1 MSIKRLLEVLVRL
14 DKLLNSYGIEY
25 IVIGSLADY
34 LLGVPGVEPGDI
46 DILVGEGNVEKLN
59 AMIQSEKDI
68 DISESIKWR
77 EWSIMKGLYGKILL
91 DSVPVD
97 IMAKLQVK
105 YGYKWLSFT
114 YEKLLPCTLEV
125 DIDYLATVRIPCPE
139 IQVIADK
146 AMGRHNRAR
155 AIVNIVSRK
164 KCGCNNRILFPN
176 DLETSEV

>member
-1 MSIKRLLEVLVRL
+1 MGMEGLLEGLVRL
-14 DKLLNSYGIEY
+14 DKLLNRYGIEY
-25 IVIGSLADY
+25 IVVGSLADY

-46 DILVGEGNVEKLN
+46 DILVGEVNAKKLD
-59 AMIQSEKDI
+59 AMIRSEKDI

-77 EWSIMKGLYGKILL
+77 EWSIIKGLYGKILL
-91 DSVPVD
+91 DGVPVD
-97 IMAKLQVK
+97 IMAKLQIK
-105 YGYKWLSFT
+105 YGDKWLSFT

-125 DIDYLATVRIPCPE
+125 DIDYSATLRIPCPE

-155 AIVNIVSRK
+155 AIVSIVSRK

-176 DLETSEV
+176 DIEISEV